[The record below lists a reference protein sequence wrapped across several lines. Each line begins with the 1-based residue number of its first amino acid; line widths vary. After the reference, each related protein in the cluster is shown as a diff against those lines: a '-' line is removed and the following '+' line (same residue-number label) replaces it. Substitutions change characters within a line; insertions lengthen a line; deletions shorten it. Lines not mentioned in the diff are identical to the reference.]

1 MKCLLVDD
9 LEENLLALSALLR
22 GPGVEILKAKSGR
35 EALEILLEHDVA
47 VALVDVQM
55 PEMDGFELAELM
67 RGTER
72 TRHVPIIFVTAGARD
87 QQRMFQGYEL
97 GAVDFLF
104 KPIEPHALQSKV
116 KVFFD
121 LQRQRLQLREQMQT
135 LSDTLRM
142 NEMFIA
148 ILSHDLRNPLNAV
161 LTGAEVLLRTSGE
174 ENTKKIA
181 VRIRAS
187 GQRMGGLVN
196 DVLDMARSR
205 VGGGIVLAK
214 EPLNLAELVQRLVAE
229 HQREGG
235 FKVELSGNL
244 EGEWDAGRLAQAI
257 SNLLGNAVQHGGTES
272 PIEVIADGTGPDVV
286 MLSISNAGAIPT
298 SIQARL
304 FDPFRG
310 RENRASPESGLGLG
324 LYIVKQIALAHDG
337 SVRLDSSDPERTS
350 FMLELPRKSTTP
362 RPPRILP

>member
-22 GPGVEILKAKSGR
+22 APGVEILRARSGR
-35 EALEILLEHDVA
+35 EALELLLEHDVA

-161 LTGAEVLLRTSGE
+161 LTGAEVLLRTTGE
-174 ENTKKIA
+174 DNTKKIA
-181 VRIRAS
+181 ERIRSS

-205 VGGGIVLAK
+205 IGGGIVLSK
-214 EPLNLAELVQRLVAE
+214 ERLSLGDLTQRLVAE
-229 HQREGG
+229 HHREGG
-235 FKVELSGNL
+235 IKVSLSGNL

-257 SNLLGNAVQHGGTES
+257 SNLLGNAVQHGGMDS
-272 PIEVIADGTGPDVV
+272 PIEVVANGSAADLVT
-286 MLSISNAGAIPT
+286 LTISNAGVIPA
-298 SIQARL
+298 SIQNRL

-337 SVRLDSSDPERTS
+337 SVRLDGSDPERTS
-350 FMLELPRKSTTP
+350 FVLELPRRVVTP
-362 RPPRILP
+362 RAPRVLP

>member
-22 GPGVEILKAKSGR
+22 APGVEILKAKSGR
-35 EALEILLEHDVA
+35 EALELLLEHDVA

-72 TRHVPIIFVTAGARD
+72 TRHVPIIFVTAGSRD

-121 LQRQRLQLREQMQT
+121 LQRQRIQLREQMQT

-161 LTGAEVLLRTSGE
+161 LTGAEVLLRTSQE
-174 ENTKKIA
+174 ESTRKIA
-181 VRIRAS
+181 ERIRSS

-205 VGGGIVLAK
+205 VGGGIVLNK
-214 EPLNLAELVQRLVAE
+214 EPLDLGELAQRLVAE
-229 HQREGG
+229 HHRDGG
-235 FKVELSGNL
+235 IELEVVGDL
-244 EGEWDAGRLAQAI
+244 RGEWDAGRVAQAI
-257 SNLLGNAVQHGGTES
+257 SNLLGNAVQHGGSES
-272 PIEVIADGTGPDVV
+272 PIDVKVDGRSPDVV
-286 MLSISNAGAIPT
+286 TLAISNAGAIPAA
-298 SIQARL
+298 IQNRL

-310 RENRASPESGLGLG
+310 RDTKVSPESGLGLG

-337 SVRLDSSDPERTS
+337 SVRLDTSVPERTC
-350 FMLELPRKSTTP
+350 FILELPRKVLTP
-362 RPPRILP
+362 RSPAVMP

>member
-1 MKCLLVDD
+1 
-9 LEENLLALSALLR
+9 
-22 GPGVEILKAKSGR
+22 
-35 EALEILLEHDVA
+35 VA

-72 TRHVPIIFVTAGARD
+72 TRHVPIIFITAGARD

-121 LQRQRLQLREQMQT
+121 LQRQRQQLREQMQT

-161 LTGAEVLLRTSGE
+161 LTGAEVLLRTSDE
-174 ENTKKIA
+174 ENTRKIA
-181 VRIRAS
+181 ERIRAS

-205 VGGGIVLAK
+205 VGGGIVLNK
-214 EPLNLAELVQRLVAE
+214 ERLDLGELVQRLVAE
-229 HQREGG
+229 HHREGG
-235 FKVELSGNL
+235 ITVELRGDL
-244 EGEWDAGRLAQAI
+244 GGEWDPGRVAQAI
-257 SNLLGNAVQHGGTES
+257 SNLLGNAAQHGDPDS
-272 PIEVIADGTGPDVV
+272 PIAVRADGSAADSVS
-286 MLSISNAGAIPT
+286 LSVSNGGAIPA
-298 SIQARL
+298 SIQSRL

-310 RENRASPESGLGLG
+310 RENRVSPESGLGLG

-337 SVRLDSSDPERTS
+337 SVRLDASEPERTS
-350 FMLELPRKSTTP
+350 FVLELPRRVVTP
-362 RPPRILP
+362 RVPRVMP

>member
-22 GPGVEILKAKSGR
+22 APGVEILKARSGR
-35 EALEILLEHDVA
+35 EALELLLEHDVA

-87 QQRMFQGYEL
+87 QQRMFQGYDL

-161 LTGAEVLLRTSGE
+161 LTGAEVLLRTSAE

-181 VRIRAS
+181 DRIRAS
-187 GQRMGGLVN
+187 GQRMAGLVN

-205 VGGGIVLAK
+205 IGGGIVLGK
-214 EPLNLAELVQRLVAE
+214 ERLDLGELVQRLVAE
-229 HQREGG
+229 HHREGG
-235 FKVELSGNL
+235 FKVSLTGDL
-244 EGEWDAGRLAQAI
+244 HGEWDAGRLAQAI

-272 PIEVIADGTGPDVV
+272 PIEVTADGSALDSVT
-286 MLSISNAGAIPT
+286 LSISNAGAIPA
-298 SIQARL
+298 SIQTRL

-337 SVRLDSSDPERTS
+337 SVRLDSSDPDRTS
-350 FMLELPRKSTTP
+350 FVVELPRKSVTP
-362 RPPRILP
+362 RAPRVIP